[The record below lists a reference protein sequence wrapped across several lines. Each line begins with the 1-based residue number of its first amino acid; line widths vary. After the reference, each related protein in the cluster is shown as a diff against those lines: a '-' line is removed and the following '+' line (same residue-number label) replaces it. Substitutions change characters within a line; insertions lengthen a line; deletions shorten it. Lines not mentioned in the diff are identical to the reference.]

1 MKWLT
6 IEWIRKHSR
15 IDFDIEDDLLELY
28 GESAEESVL
37 NLCNRSYEDIV
48 ETWNGVPK
56 AIMHASLMLVEV
68 SYRFRSPDTISRL
81 YAVPYT
87 FEMLIKPYMRL
98 ADVSSGGGGSV
109 TGALMD
115 CYGALLADVEGRLLC
130 GA

>member
-109 TGALMD
+109 VGALMD
-115 CYGALLADVEGRLLC
+115 CDGVLLADVEGRLLC

>member
-109 TGALMD
+109 VGALMD
-115 CYGALLADVEGRLLC
+115 RYGVLLADVEGRLLC